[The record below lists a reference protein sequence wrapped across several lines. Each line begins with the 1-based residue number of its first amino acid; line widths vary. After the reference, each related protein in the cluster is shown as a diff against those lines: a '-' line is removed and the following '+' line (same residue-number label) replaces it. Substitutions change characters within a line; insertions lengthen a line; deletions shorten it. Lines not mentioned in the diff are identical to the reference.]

1 MESNSHPQEGSAC
14 SGPAERMLNA
24 WEHFVGL
31 TKYQSRFFFHELAEH
46 ANDSPQKILKT
57 ARAAF
62 EKLTMF
68 KSFPVG
74 YCFYRARH
82 YDGSWP
88 INEPKELLAPPREK
102 ARAGRMNPAGI
113 RYLYLAEE
121 QETALVEVRP
131 SPGSDV
137 VVAQFELTKELRIL
151 DLAALDNVTDDQLGD
166 DISGGIKKGDLIPF
180 LRAFVSAISLPVI
193 QDGREH
199 IDYVPSQVVCEYFAQ
214 AHMFFE
220 PIIPGGKPFRFQ
232 RIHGIRYRSAL
243 HGNGF
248 NIVLFPQLPSDEDG
262 GFEKWVERTEA
273 PLAFHSFASWADVG
287 RLILGV
293 KQK

>member
-14 SGPAERMLNA
+14 SGRAERILNA

-31 TKYQSRFFFHELAEH
+31 TKYQSRFFFHDLAAH
-46 ANDSPQKILKT
+46 ADDSPQKILRT
-57 ARAAF
+57 ARIAF
-62 EKLTMF
+62 VKLKML

-113 RYLYLAEE
+113 RYMYLAERP
-121 QETALVEVRP
+121 ETALVEVRP

-137 VVAQFELTKELRIL
+137 VVAEFELTKELTIL
-151 DLAALDNVTDDQLGD
+151 DLAALDNVTDDQLGHQ
-166 DISGGIKKGDLIPF
+166 ISGAMLIEDLIPF
-180 LRAFVSAISLPVI
+180 MKAFVSAISLPVI

-199 IDYVPSQVVCEYFAQ
+199 IDYVPSQVVCEYCAQ

-220 PIIPGGKPFRFQ
+220 PFIPGGEPRRFS
-232 RIHGIRYRSAL
+232 RIHGIRYPSAL
-243 HGNGF
+243 HRDGLNV
-248 NIVLFPQLPSDEDG
+248 VLFPGLPSDEDG
-262 GFEKWVERTEA
+262 GFENWVERTEK

-287 RLILGV
+287 RLILAGSE
-293 KQK
+293 Q